1 MPNPG
6 KTVYSYSYISRQ
18 GLVTP
23 RMLSYLSSMISPR
36 MLGSNLQFIQT
47 TMRIIIYPNAK
58 SRPADGVDGPILER
72 RTKITMCDVGV

>member
-18 GLVTP
+18 GLVAP
-23 RMLSYLSSMISPR
+23 RMFSYLSSMISPR

-58 SRPADGVDGPILER
+58 CRPADGPILKR
-72 RTKITMCDVGV
+72 RTKITNCDVGV